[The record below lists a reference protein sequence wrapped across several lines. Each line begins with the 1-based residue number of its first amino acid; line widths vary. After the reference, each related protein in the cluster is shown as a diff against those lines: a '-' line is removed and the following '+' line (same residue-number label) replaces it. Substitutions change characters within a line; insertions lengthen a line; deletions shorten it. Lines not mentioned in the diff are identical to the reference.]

1 MVKWA
6 MYIKYEKK
14 ILNAFCSK
22 LLTAVVSSSVFSK
35 VSISPN
41 LVQVGQRKVFELSI
55 AEMSSSLMPKHSGW
69 NQSKQRSHPTY
80 VLQITEISFYS
91 NNIVTYTMIL

>member
-1 MVKWA
+1 MDKWV
-6 MYIKYEKK
+6 MYIKCKK
-14 ILNAFCSK
+14 KNTKCITKYVFQKL

-35 VSISPN
+35 VSILPN
-41 LVQVGQRKVFELSI
+41 LLQDGQRKVFELSI

-80 VLQITEISFYS
+80 VLQIKEISFYS
-91 NNIVTYTMIL
+91 NSKQ

>member
-1 MVKWA
+1 MAKWV

-14 ILNAFCSK
+14 ILNALQNTFYK
-22 LLTAVVSSSVFSK
+22 KLLLTAGVSSSVFSK
-35 VSISPN
+35 VSILPN
-41 LVQVGQRKVFELSI
+41 LLQDGQRKVFELSI

-91 NNIVTYTMIL
+91 NSKQ